1 MTDIELATEA
11 LNEVLDEGS
20 FGELLSTEDIPKGV
34 ELKFKC
40 LMPGYTDWH
49 WQVTLSKVTVKSA
62 ATVSEINLLAGDE
75 SLVSPPWVPWAERL
89 AEYRKA
95 RKEQRE
101 AMLKSGDGEAGD
113 SEPGD
118 DSWVDVDENKM
129 DEPVEIDLPDLELA
143 DPDVKESENSKTD
156 TAESGVKP
164 PAKTTRA
171 KRVKKTQD
179 DNKNENPDQG
189 AKE

>member
-1 MTDIELATEA
+1 MTDIGLATET
-11 LNEVLDEGS
+11 LKEVLDEGS
-20 FGELLSTEDIPKGV
+20 FGELISSEDIAKGV

-62 ATVSEINLLAGDE
+62 PTVSEINLLANDD
-75 SLVSPPWVPWAERL
+75 SLVSPPWIPWAERL

-101 AMLKSGDGEAGD
+101 ALQKTEGESEED
-113 SEPGD
+113 SD
-118 DSWVDVDENKM
+118 DTWVDVDENRM
-129 DEPVEIDLPDLELA
+129 DEPVEVDLPELEPSDA
-143 DPDVKESENSKTD
+143 DVKKTHDAEAD
-156 TAESGVKP
+156 TNDRGVKP

-171 KRVKKTQD
+171 KRVKKTENHD
-179 DNKNENPDQG
+179 KDEKPNKG
-189 AKE
+189 AKK

>member
-1 MTDIELATEA
+1 MTDIDLATEA
-11 LNEVLDEGS
+11 LREVLDEGS
-20 FGELLSTEDIPKGV
+20 FGELISTEDIPKGI

-62 ATVSEINLLAGDE
+62 PTVSEINLLAGDD

-101 AMLKSGDGEAGD
+101 ALLRAED
-113 SEPGD
+113 SEPSD
-118 DSWVDVDENKM
+118 DAWIDVDENKM
-129 DEPVEIDLPDLELA
+129 DEPVEIDLPDLELPE
-143 DPDVKESENSKTD
+143 PDVEKSKDAEADTD
-156 TAESGVKP
+156 QGGVKP
-164 PAKTTRA
+164 PAKATRA
-171 KRVKKTQD
+171 KRVKKTED
-179 DNKNENPDQG
+179 DKKDNNPDHG
-189 AKE
+189 AE